1 MRETVFADSNND
13 NKNQT
18 YIHEKSFGRKGVAL
32 SVCVNHLFLLLV
44 GICPRHTGY
53 SESVFPRNAASDQ
66 DAGVGRAVCDVS
78 GLLPDGRAGG
88 AVYPSFRYAPRRGGR
103 SGALWTRRHG
113 LLPERLREWGVGV
126 WPVSADAVCHRVR
139 TGTLEVAANP
149 YVTLLGDRATAAS
162 RLNRAQSFNGAGC
175 ICGSLLGGLYCFSG
189 DRPDISL
196 PYIVIGVVV
205 LLIAV
210 VFSKIKLPEVVMEEV
225 QAPVAAGGV
234 EMRLRRHPMFVFGL
248 LALFCYEVS
257 EISINSFFVNYAAE
271 TDLVGW
277 AVRALPGANHKLVAS
292 LVLSVGLLLFM
303 GGRFLGS
310 WVMQYIR
317 AEKVLL
323 FCISSA
329 VVLTLFVVLDYPVV
343 SFVASL
349 LIFVVESIM
358 FPTIFALSI
367 KGLGPLTQRA
377 SAILMMSPIGGAVG
391 TVVMGMAADLSNMT
405 LAFVVPLMAYV
416 VVWAYSFTVWRQVK
430 ARRRQAQS
438 N

>member
-1 MRETVFADSNND
+1 MKKALVGKGLLFPFVLITFFFFLWGFARAILDILNPFFQETLHLTKMQASAVQFVTYLAYFLMAVPAGQFIRRFGTRRGVVGGLALFGLGATGFCLSGCVSGAWVF
-13 NKNQT
+13 
-18 YIHEKSFGRKGVAL
+18 G
-32 SVCVNHLFLLLV
+32 LFLLMLFV
-44 GICPRHTGY
+44 IGC
-53 SESVFPRNAASDQ
+53 
-66 DAGVGRAVCDVS
+66 
-78 GLLPDGRAGG
+78 GLA
-88 AVYPSFRYAPRRGGR
+88 
-103 SGALWTRRHG
+103 
-113 LLPERLREWGVGV
+113 
-126 WPVSADAVCHRVR
+126 
-139 TGTLEVAANP
+139 TLEVAANP